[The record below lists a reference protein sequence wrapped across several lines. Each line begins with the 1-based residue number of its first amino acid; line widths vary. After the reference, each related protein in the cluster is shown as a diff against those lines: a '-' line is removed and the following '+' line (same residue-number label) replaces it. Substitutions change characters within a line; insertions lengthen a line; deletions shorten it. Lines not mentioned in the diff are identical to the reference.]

1 MRDAI
6 RRTPGRDQAPLCDR
20 LPSRRQ

>member
-1 MRDAI
+1 MRNAI
-6 RRTPGRDQAPLCDR
+6 RRTQGRDHAPLCDR

>member
-6 RRTPGRDQAPLCDR
+6 RRTQGRDQAPLCDR